1 MITDYLFAL
10 IYYKYKRIL
19 REAPSFCLWWNWWI
33 FSATTVYE
41 WSAAWGSIERHLL
54 IFHENLISTR
64 EKEFS
69 YHTLPILTVIVY
81 SILFYFI
88 VIVCS
93 SCGNYLDHHD
103 IFCPTPCFL
112 QNGSIMGLYDIT
124 MHAFIPVTVVI
135 VTNAA
140 LVVRILL
147 KDQRQCNLA
156 TYTVAIAILFMVT
169 VYPVVI
175 SRIIS
180 MHTRQLKPNIL
191 QIAML
196 TYLPTLSIIG
206 LPVVSLLFLPDFK
219 ATVLSFPEGNIN
231 SSHINT

>member
-1 MITDYLFAL
+1 MVTNYPFVL
-10 IYYKYKRIL
+10 IYCKYKRIL

-33 FSATTVYE
+33 FSTTTVYE

-64 EKEFS
+64 EKEFC
-69 YHTLPILTVIVY
+69 YHTLPILTIIVY
-81 SILFYFI
+81 SVLFYFI

-93 SCGNYLDHHD
+93 SCGNYPNHHD
-103 IFCPTPCFL
+103 IFCLTPCFL
-112 QNGSIMGLYDIT
+112 RNGSIMALYDIT
-124 MHAFIPVTVVI
+124 MHAFIPVTIII

-147 KDQRQCNLA
+147 QNQRQCNLA
-156 TYTVAIAILFMVT
+156 TYTVAIATLFMVT

-175 SRIIS
+175 NRIIS

-191 QIAML
+191 QTAML

-206 LPVVSLLFLPDFK
+206 LPVLSLLFLRDFK
-219 ATVLSFPEGNIN
+219 ATVFSFPEENIN
-231 SSHINT
+231 SSPINT